1 MNWGTW
7 IVAAFVFFAAFIATL
22 VTVCVRQDISLVSTA
37 YYQEELAYQQQIERT
52 ANALNLAEQPAIRV
66 AQGIIE
72 VNFPQQQP
80 ERGKLRLFCPSNA
93 AMDRAFD
100 IQPSADSLRHFDTH
114 DLKGGMYRARMQW
127 TTQGKEFYMERVI
140 HL

>member
-7 IVAAFVFFAAFIATL
+7 IATAFIFFAAFIATL
-22 VTVCVRQDISLVSTA
+22 VTVCVRQDISLVSTT
-37 YYQEELAYQQQIERT
+37 YYKEELAYQQQIERT
-52 ANALNLAEQPAIRV
+52 ANALNLTEQPAIRV
-66 AQGIIE
+66 SQGIIE

-80 ERGKLRLFCPSNA
+80 DQGKLRLFCPSNA

-100 IQPSADSLRHFDTH
+100 ILPSTDSLRRFDIH
-114 DLKGGMYRARMQW
+114 DLKAGMYRARMQW
-127 TTQGKEFYMERVI
+127 TAQGKEFYVEQVI